1 MYKVKIRYREMNG
14 NNTDAPS
21 VKNKL
26 VGCDGY
32 MRIGGA
38 YITGKLGKYNVNSNR
53 RCDLKDSGV

>member
-1 MYKVKIRYREMNG
+1 MNG